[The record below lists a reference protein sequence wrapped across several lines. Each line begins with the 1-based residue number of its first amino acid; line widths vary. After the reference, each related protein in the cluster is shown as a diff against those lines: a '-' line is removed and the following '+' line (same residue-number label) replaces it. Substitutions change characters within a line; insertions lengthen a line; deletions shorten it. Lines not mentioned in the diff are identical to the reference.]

1 MNTANQYQQIID
13 SCSRQVAELEERIER
28 KRNIITGTPWIIE
41 CSPGL
46 YLVADGEQFRGGRVT
61 GRVVCYTPDSIDAA
75 VQHVRDA
82 SDGVF
87 PNARKI
93 SHREAL
99 ELELASM
106 RDIIDR
112 VQAVCA

>member
-13 SCSRQVAELEERIER
+13 NCTAKAAEIEERIER
-28 KRNIITGTPWIIE
+28 KRNVITGTPWIIE

-46 YLVADGEQFRGGRVT
+46 YLVADGEQFRGGSVL

-99 ELELASM
+99 EVELASM